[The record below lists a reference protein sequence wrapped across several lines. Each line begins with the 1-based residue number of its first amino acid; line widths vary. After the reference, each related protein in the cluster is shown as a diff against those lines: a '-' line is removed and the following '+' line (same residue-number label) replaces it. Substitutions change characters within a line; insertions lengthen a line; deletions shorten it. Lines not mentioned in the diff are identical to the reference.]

1 MRWTCAVVLIL
12 ALNGTL
18 AWAAEPETSA
28 VEAKGREVVA
38 KGLAWLKT
46 RQKADGS
53 FTSSDREPPAI
64 TALVL
69 RALVNDPQHGPK
81 SDAAQKAIKSLTDL
95 QQGDGGFYKDML
107 ANYNTAIAISA
118 LAAAKDPA
126 LQERIDR
133 AVRYLKGAQ
142 FGDAIVGPG
151 GEKIDPNHP
160 FYGGWNYGG
169 QRGGRP
175 DLSNAA
181 IALEALK
188 DSGLKQDDPA
198 YQNALKFVTR
208 LQNSSETNPA
218 AWSGND
224 GGFVYGPGRSGEG
237 DSAAGEYTSSD
248 GKKLLRSYGS
258 MTYAGL
264 KSMVYAGLSKDDP
277 RVKSAWDWVR
287 SNWTLDEHPGLKAN
301 GPQAARDGIF
311 YYYHTLARALDV
323 YDEPVITDKQ
333 GQKHDWRVELIDKLG
348 STQRQDGSFT
358 GTRRWMEDNPVIST
372 AFAVL
377 AAQEALKD
385 LREHGAGK

>member
-1 MRWTCAVVLIL
+1 MRLTLAVVLIL
-12 ALNGTL
+12 ALSCTG
-18 AWAAEPETSA
+18 AWAAEQDTAA
-28 VEAKGREVVA
+28 VEAKGRQVVT
-38 KGLAWLKT
+38 KGLAWLKS
-46 RQKADGS
+46 RQKANAS

-69 RALVNDPQHGPK
+69 RALVNDPQHGAK

-95 QQGDGGFYKDML
+95 QQADGGFYKDML

-142 FGDAIVGPG
+142 VTDAVAGPG
-151 GEKIDPNHP
+151 GEKIDPNHA
-160 FYGGWNYGG
+160 FFGGWNYGG
-169 QRGGRP
+169 QQGGRP

-208 LQNSSETNPA
+208 LQNSSESNPA
-218 AWSGND
+218 PWAGND

-237 DSAAGEYTSSD
+237 DSAAGEYTSPD

-264 KSMVYAGLSKDDP
+264 KSMVYAGLSKNDP
-277 RVKSAWDWVR
+277 PVKAAWDWVR

-301 GPQAARDGIF
+301 GPDAARDGIF

-323 YDEPVITDKQ
+323 YDEPTITDTQ
-333 GQKHDWRVELIDKLG
+333 GRRHDWRVELIDKLA
-348 STQRQDGSFT
+348 SIQRQDGSFA
-358 GTRRWMEDNPVIST
+358 GTKRWMEDNPVIST

-377 AAQEALKD
+377 AAEEALKD
-385 LREHGAGK
+385 LREHQGAR